1 MKQIEMDRETLKR
14 LVESYGK
21 DDVKN
26 FVLYINESRN
36 DDLNAVQECVRRISE
51 ITGGLKEEILN
62 QIQQVLEDLVDTVQN
77 EPYELGVEEGKKV
90 GYDEAYEEGYNDGYQ
105 NGKDEGYNRGY
116 QDMYDKIESRGFFGR
131 MRSPRTLLTDDD

>member
-1 MKQIEMDRETLKR
+1 LRLCVDDSYYSEKLEYNKKDGYIQIDED
-14 LVESYGK
+14 
-21 DDVKN
+21 KN
-26 FVLYINESRN
+26 NKYFVQFVYNYSKMEAYVS
-36 DDLNAVQECVRRISE
+36 
-51 ITGGLKEEILN
+51 K
-62 QIQQVLEDLVDTVQN
+62 EDLVDTVQN

-116 QDMYDKIESRGFFGR
+116 RDMYDKIESRGFFGR